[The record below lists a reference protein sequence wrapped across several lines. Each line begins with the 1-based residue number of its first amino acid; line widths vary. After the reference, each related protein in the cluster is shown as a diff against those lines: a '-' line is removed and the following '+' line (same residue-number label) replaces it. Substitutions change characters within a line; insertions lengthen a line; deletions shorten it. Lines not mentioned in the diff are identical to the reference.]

1 MTCTY
6 TVGTGAGQDAS
17 PLEVV
22 SVNGTLSNSNNV
34 NISNASNLAGATP
47 LSNDKLLTIDN
58 TVPFI
63 SHVTSSTANG
73 FYGAGAN
80 IVIQIVFNE
89 VINVTGG
96 TPSITL
102 ETGDPDRVASCT
114 SGSGTNTLSCTYT
127 VQAGDFSTDLDYV
140 STSSFN
146 LNGATVTDLA
156 GNTLVS
162 STLPVPSQT
171 GSLSANKDIQI
182 DGNAKTIQFASASS
196 NGLESVTSP
205 TVTVT
210 ISAAPSATVTVPYT
224 VHASSSATGGGV
236 DYTLANGTL
245 TWNAGDG
252 SSKTIAISVI
262 DDALDEYDETI
273 VIHLGSPSGP
283 AALGGVTTHTYT
295 ILDDDDEPS
304 ISINSPSTT
313 EGNSGTKNLSFTVSL
328 SAASGKTITVDYS
341 TADGTATTAD
351 NDYVAIST
359 TTLTFN
365 PGETSKTIN
374 VTINGDTKDEID
386 ETFTINLASATN
398 ATIATASGT
407 GTITN
412 DDTSPTV
419 QFVSTSSNSTNEAS
433 GNRTIALELSA
444 VSGKNITVNITD
456 LLTGSATQGSDYSA
470 IATSVTFLPGETF
483 KNLIVAVIDDTIYEG
498 NETINLLLSSPTN
511 ATLGTNTTHT
521 FTIVDDEIGI
531 VSAETMDC
539 NNNGYI
545 DHYKLTFTANVTD
558 STFPGYALNSLGS
571 TTTAWQVA
579 GYSNV
584 ALRHGTAVNTACGVT
599 DTANDSVIYISFSES
614 GVYDTGAKPDL
625 TTTASPGLS
634 GPTGNVGQIFTASV
648 AEADRAKPV
657 VVSATGST
665 TSPNLVVT
673 FSEPVY
679 ETSGA
684 PSCES
689 GGELSQTHLTY
700 TNHVAGGGSSL
711 VSMGTDNCATSDS
724 NATFVANA
732 NFISMVNLSSSSNR
746 YCKSKN
752 SFSDMTIRKKR

>member
-1 MTCTY
+1 
-6 TVGTGAGQDAS
+6 
-17 PLEVV
+17 
-22 SVNGTLSNSNNV
+22 
-34 NISNASNLAGATP
+34 
-47 LSNDKLLTIDN
+47 
-58 TVPFI
+58 
-63 SHVTSSTANG
+63 
-73 FYGAGAN
+73 
-80 IVIQIVFNE
+80 
-89 VINVTGG
+89 
-96 TPSITL
+96 
-102 ETGDPDRVASCT
+102 
-114 SGSGTNTLSCTYT
+114 
-127 VQAGDFSTDLDYV
+127 
-140 STSSFN
+140 
-146 LNGATVTDLA
+146 
-156 GNTLVS
+156 
-162 STLPVPSQT
+162 
-171 GSLSANKDIQI
+171 
-182 DGNAKTIQFASASS
+182 
-196 NGLESVTSP
+196 
-205 TVTVT
+205 
-210 ISAAPSATVTVPYT
+210 
-224 VHASSSATGGGV
+224 
-236 DYTLANGTL
+236 
-245 TWNAGDG
+245 
-252 SSKTIAISVI
+252 
-262 DDALDEYDETI
+262 
-273 VIHLGSPSGP
+273 
-283 AALGGVTTHTYT
+283 
-295 ILDDDDEPS
+295 
-304 ISINSPSTT
+304 
-313 EGNSGTKNLSFTVSL
+313 
-328 SAASGKTITVDYS
+328 
-341 TADGTATTAD
+341 
-351 NDYVAIST
+351 
-359 TTLTFN
+359 
-365 PGETSKTIN
+365 
-374 VTINGDTKDEID
+374 
-386 ETFTINLASATN
+386 
-398 ATIATASGT
+398 
-407 GTITN
+407 
-412 DDTSPTV
+412 
-419 QFVSTSSNSTNEAS
+419 
-433 GNRTIALELSA
+433 LSA
-444 VSGKNITVNITD
+444 VSAKIITVNITD

-470 IATSVTFLPGETF
+470 IATSVTFLPGETS

-625 TTTASPGLS
+625 TTTDSPGLS

-679 ETSGA
+679 GTSGA
-684 PSCES
+684 PSCGS